1 MHNFKLLP
9 TSTRTGWQ
17 AELADAVT
25 SVAELLH
32 LLELD
37 HIADRVVSD
46 PGFRLR
52 VPRAF
57 VDKMQRGNS
66 ADPLLRQVLPLI
78 AENDQRGLTDPV
90 GDLEAMTSPGVL
102 HKYRGR
108 VLLITTGACAV
119 HCRYCFR
126 RHFPYADANP
136 GKNGWHEALA
146 YLATHDDIREV
157 ILSGGDP
164 LLMTNDKLGLLLA
177 ELEQITHIKW
187 LRIHT
192 RIPLVLPSRIDAA
205 LITLLHQLRFD
216 TTIVIHANHANEL
229 MADEARALNRLADG
243 TTTLLNQS
251 VLLRGV
257 NDSADALSRLSTRL
271 FDCRVLPYYLH
282 MLDPVQGAMHFDVPQ
297 DQAVTLIDELRA
309 NLPGY
314 LVPRLVREI
323 QGETSKTAI
332 FTI

>member
-9 TSTRTGWQ
+9 NSTRTGWQ
-17 AELADAVT
+17 SELAYAIT

-32 LLELD
+32 RLELD
-37 HIADRVVSD
+37 HIADRVVLD
-46 PGFRLR
+46 PDFRLR

-57 VDKMQRGNS
+57 VDKMQRGDS
-66 ADPLLRQVLPLI
+66 ADPLLAQVLPLI
-78 AENDQRGLTDPV
+78 AENDQRGQIDPV

-136 GKNGWHEALA
+136 IKNGWHEALT

-164 LLMTNDKLGLLLA
+164 LLMANDKLSLLLA

-192 RIPLVLPSRIDAA
+192 RIPVVLPSRIDTN
-205 LITLLHQLRFD
+205 LITLLHQLRFK

-243 TTTLLNQS
+243 SVTLLNQS

-257 NDSADALSRLSTRL
+257 NDSADALSRLSKRL

-297 DQAVTLIDELRA
+297 EHAVTIVDELRA